1 MYDKDLVRDILMQ
14 IDNSASVIEERF
26 SVVNSVDDLMD
37 TPRGRERLD
46 ALCMQLIA
54 IGESL
59 KSIDK
64 ITDRELLQHYPDVD
78 WKGAKGIRDII
89 SHHYFDLDAEEIYY
103 VCDTQLPGL
112 HQAIHKM
119 IEELYGGFSPEC

>member
-14 IDNSASVIEERF
+14 IENSASVIEERF

-64 ITDRELLQHYPDVD
+64 ITDRELLQHYPDID

-103 VCDTQLPGL
+103 VCDAQLPGL

-119 IEELYGGFSPEC
+119 IEELYLHS